1 MSARAQA
8 VTLSFSFAIV
18 LLTGMT
24 GAAPVASTLDHGRN
38 QHAASCVDDADCD
51 NVPDHVEAAVG
62 GSGIDPAAGTSVV
75 SATLQADGAIDLA
88 LASPLTPGVSAIHL
102 PPGTTS
108 GATPI
113 LLEFGVDA
121 SSGAFV
127 AVHNAQLAGGG
138 FKTITMPIGSS
149 SDRYLVLNDAPAA
162 TGASLALAP
171 RASRFEIPDCPC
183 PASTSVNLDGGTT
196 AYTITR
202 LDGGNVRVSG
212 LSYSAVGVTSASEP
226 VCDDDADCDGISDD
240 IEAAV
245 GGGGIDPA
253 PGTTVTSATR
263 DPVGAFHFSLASP
276 AVGPATIELPSGTL
290 AGATTIAL
298 ELDLAT
304 SGAFVAVHGAQ
315 MPAGATKSMV
325 MPLGSSADR
334 YVVLNDAADAT
345 GASLAFAPRSARF
358 EIPPCPC
365 PASTST
371 NLDGAATGYVITN
384 RGDGSVTTY
393 GLHHSA
399 AGVTGTS
406 DPVDVGPGGP
416 LAFRLHAG
424 HPNPFVRSTTIRF
437 DVPWRAVVSLRVYD
451 VRGRLVRTLAAGVA
465 LEAGR
470 HQRVWNGTTEDG
482 KRARAGVYFYE
493 LTAAGFRRVSRVV
506 KLR

>member
-1 MSARAQA
+1 MSARSLAA
-8 VTLSFSFAIV
+8 TLPFTLAIA
-18 LLTGMT
+18 LLTGMAAASPA
-24 GAAPVASTLDHGRN
+24 GAAPTLDHGRMG
-38 QHAASCVDDADCD
+38 HVASCVDDADCD
-51 NVPDHVEAAVG
+51 DIPDHVEAAVG
-62 GSGIDPAAGTSVV
+62 GSGIDPAAGTSVL
-75 SATLQADGAIDLA
+75 SATLHADAAIDLV
-88 LASPLTPGVSAIHL
+88 LASPLTPGSSAVHL
-102 PPGTTS
+102 PPGTAA

-121 SSGAFV
+121 ASGAFV
-127 AVHNAQLAGGG
+127 AVHGAQLSAGRA
-138 FKTITMPIGSS
+138 KSIAMPVGSGS
-149 SDRYLVLNDAPAA
+149 YVVLNDAPGA
-162 TGASLALAP
+162 TGASLASAP
-171 RASRFEIPDCPC
+171 RASRFEIPECPC

-202 LDGGNVRVSG
+202 VDGGNVRVSG
-212 LSYSAVGVTSASEP
+212 LLHSAVGVTSASAP
-226 VCDDDADCDGISDD
+226 VCDGDADCDGISDA

-263 DPVGAFHFSLASP
+263 DPAGAFHFSLASP
-276 AVGPATIELPSGTL
+276 AVGPATVELPSGTL
-290 AGATTIAL
+290 AGATTIVL

-304 SGAFVAVHGAQ
+304 SGAFAAVHGAQ

-325 MPLGSSADR
+325 MPLGSSSDR
-334 YVVLNDAADAT
+334 YVVLNDAAEAT
-345 GASLAFAPRSARF
+345 GASLASAPRSARF

-399 AGVTGTS
+399 AGVTGAS

-437 DVPWRAVVSLRVYD
+437 DVPWRAAVSLRVYD